1 MVVAC
6 KLKLIMLVK
15 SPVKW
20 TPWAKSIDG
29 NEMKKSYVKVSMN
42 RMRKSEGKTL
52 RRRDVVVKVVDT
64 LGHRERKSPAKSPKK
79 SALNV

>member
-1 MVVAC
+1 
-6 KLKLIMLVK
+6 
-15 SPVKW
+15 
-20 TPWAKSIDG
+20 
-29 NEMKKSYVKVSMN
+29 MKKSYVKVSMN